1 MDLQPTNPR
10 SPGRILII
18 EDDPD
23 QLALI
28 RQYVAMLGYEVRA
41 AEDGSAGLKILEGW
55 TPDLVLL
62 DLYLPETPGMV
73 VMREIR
79 DDPRTTE
86 IPIMIMSSDDSEETT
101 IVCLSSGASEY
112 IAKPIRMAE
121 LTLKIQ
127 NSLELLDYKRQL
139 NQLNAK
145 LEREK
150 SLLSKYFSFDLVDK
164 ILSEEISAEL
174 GGNNLPASLL
184 FMDIRNSTGIAEQM
198 DPKDFADFLSS
209 LLSDLMDI
217 VFGNLGSVNKLT
229 GDGLLATFGCP
240 VPTERDAYNCVKTA
254 AYMRNYIDIF
264 NDQEAIALPGGKPLR
279 IGIGIATGRIFA
291 GNVGSWR
298 RMEYTVLGDPVNLA
312 ARLQELTKTIGTDIV
327 MDSTTLDAVR
337 DIVKVKDAGKMPIR
351 GKSEPVDVYVLEEFL
366 DTTSIGV

>member
-1 MDLQPTNPR
+1 MISIGSSKQT
-10 SPGRILII
+10 SRILVI

-28 RQYVAMLGYEVRA
+28 RQYVSMLGYEVRG
-41 AEDGSAGLKILEGW
+41 AEDGSAGLKILEDW
-55 TPDLVLL
+55 VPDLVLL
-62 DLYLPETPGMV
+62 DLYLPETPGMIV
-73 VMREIR
+73 LRSIRE
-79 DDPRTTE
+79 DARTAE
-86 IPIMIMSSDDSEETT
+86 IPVMIMSTDDTEETT
-101 IVCLSSGASEY
+101 IVCLSSGANEY
-112 IAKPIRMAE
+112 IVKPIRMAE

-139 NQLNAK
+139 HKLNTK

-150 SLLSKYFSFDLVDK
+150 GLLSKYFSFDLVEK
-164 ILSEEISAEL
+164 ILSEEISTEL
-174 GGNNLPASLL
+174 GGSNLPASIL
-184 FMDIRNSTGIAEQM
+184 FMDIRNSTGIAEKM

-254 AYMRNYIDIF
+254 AFMRNYIEIF
-264 NDQEAIALPGGKPLR
+264 NDQGAIELPGGEPLR
-279 IGIGIATGRIFA
+279 IGIGMATGRIFA

-312 ARLQELTKTIGTDIV
+312 ARLQDLTKTIGTDIV
-327 MDSTTLDAVR
+327 MDAATLEAVR
-337 DIVKVKDAGKMPIR
+337 EEVEIRDAGKMPIR
-351 GKSEPVDVYVLEEFL
+351 GKADPVDVYVLESFN
-366 DTTSIGV
+366 DSGAISM